1 MNVSTKE
8 VLSSALLATILN
20 AILKEAWLLIFPAA
34 LLVTAQ
40 GIDYISAVLAAPK
53 RGQARS
59 SSKGIEGIKKKVAM
73 WILVFVGIMVDVA
86 VYYSCKIVG
95 FDSPR
100 IFIFSLFAI
109 CVIFINECISI
120 CENLNDIYNLPF
132 LDKLL
137 AKASKEV
144 TKAAEEKIDKINI
157 KKEGK

>member
-1 MNVSTKE
+1 MV
-8 VLSSALLATILN
+8 A
-20 AILKEAWLLIFPAA
+20 
-34 LLVTAQ
+34 
-40 GIDYISAVLAAPK
+40 
-53 RGQARS
+53 
-59 SSKGIEGIKKKVAM
+59 GIKKKVAM